1 MKPCFKSRL
10 KSQARPKIFAAVRP
24 HKILVYVVLLHGLI
38 PESDHIPGLRVIDLH
53 VLSSIHR
60 PEDHI
65 PVCSRAL
72 LPFERD
78 LTALGLCSLLK
89 VAGFR
94 KRDGYGAS
102 VSELL
107 FLFYHH
113 VSMIQIKQFTV
124 TIHPQRNLISVPQKE
139 AYIDFFPT
147 AIITGESL
155 FCF

>member
-1 MKPCFKSRL
+1 MNMI
-10 KSQARPKIFAAVRP
+10 PKNT
-24 HKILVYVVLLHGLI
+24 
-38 PESDHIPGLRVIDLH
+38 
-53 VLSSIHR
+53 SSSNFT
-60 PEDHI
+60 DTFSSLFS
-65 PVCSRAL
+65 V
-72 LPFERD
+72 
-78 LTALGLCSLLK
+78 LGLCSLLK

-94 KRDGYGAS
+94 KRAGYGAS

-124 TIHPQRNLISVPQKE
+124 TIHPQRNLISVPQKA
-139 AYIDFFPT
+139 AYTDFFLT